1 MVVSA
6 SNSSRLRELVVDG
19 CSFSIELRALPMLE
33 RLTCLTNTME
43 LQFSDVVP
51 LLRHVSLAFS
61 EQSDLEHDE
70 ISWTAFKFS
79 HLRLQEVVVA
89 GFRQMWRQIFLVRKA
104 RTSGTARACGTSA
117 TTGSFD
123 GYATLVRVAFRDGR
137 VVGAHRQV
145 DSDAYKAARAHGEV
159 RHREFS
165 EVPEP
170 VSLVSRLTGLALWS
184 PITDN
189 ANTAVAAFSP
199 SATGVSS
206 APPRPCRAVSSSTRT
221 RSTRSESLG
230 TRTSSVGWS
239 TRRTRS

>member
-1 MVVSA
+1 MAGKYVRFGDEFV
-6 SNSSRLRELVVDG
+6 
-19 CSFSIELRALPMLE
+19 
-33 RLTCLTNTME
+33 
-43 LQFSDVVP
+43 
-51 LLRHVSLAFS
+51 LA
-61 EQSDLEHDE
+61 
-70 ISWTAFKFS
+70 
-79 HLRLQEVVVA
+79 VA
-89 GFRQMWRQIFLVRKA
+89 MKAKA

-199 SATGVSS
+199 SATGVCILVDPDTLDTVRKFGHADKLGGLVHSAHPIVTTDDSS
-206 APPRPCRAVSSSTRT
+206 ELWTVIPDLVRPGYQVVTMEAGSDERKMVGRVACR
-221 RSTRSESLG
+221 G
-230 TRTSSVGWS
+230 
-239 TRRTRS
+239 